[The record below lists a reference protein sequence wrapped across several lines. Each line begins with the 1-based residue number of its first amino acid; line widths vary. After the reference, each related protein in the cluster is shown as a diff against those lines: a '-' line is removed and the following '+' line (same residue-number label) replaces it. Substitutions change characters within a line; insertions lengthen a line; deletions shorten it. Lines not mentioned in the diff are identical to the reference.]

1 MRIIALLPLLSLIA
15 APAIAQTS
23 PAPQQGLGGTAVAGV
38 CLLSREAIFANAK
51 VGVAATA
58 RLKQLTDQAQAE
70 LDTERKPLEAEIQAL
85 QAEAAKLTPEQ
96 RRVREAALA
105 PRRTAIQ
112 ARTQQR
118 TREIEA
124 TRGKAMARI
133 AETLQPLIAEV
144 YKARNCGL
152 LIDRT
157 TVLGGNMANDLTPA
171 AVAVLDAKLAT
182 IAFERE
188 SLPAE
193 STAR

>member
-70 LDTERKPLEAEIQAL
+70 LDTERKPLEAEIQVL

-105 PRRTAIQ
+105 PRLTAIQ

-171 AVAVLDAKLAT
+171 AVAALDAKLAT
-182 IAFERE
+182 ITFERE

-193 STAR
+193 SVAR

>member
-15 APAIAQTS
+15 APAIAQIS

-70 LDTERKPLEAEIQAL
+70 LDTERKPLEVEIQAL

-105 PRRTAIQ
+105 PRLTEIQ

-133 AETLQPLIAEV
+133 AETLQPLIAQV

-157 TVLGGNMANDLTPA
+157 TVLGGNMANDLTPT
-171 AVAVLDAKLAT
+171 AVAALDAKLAT
-182 IAFERE
+182 ITFERE

-193 STAR
+193 SMAR

>member
-70 LDTERKPLEAEIQAL
+70 LDTERKPLEVEIQAL
-85 QAEAAKLTPEQ
+85 QTDAAKLTPEQ

-105 PRRTAIQ
+105 PRLTAIQ
-112 ARTQQR
+112 VRTQQR

-133 AETLQPLIAEV
+133 AETLQPLIAQV
-144 YKARNCGL
+144 YKERNCGL

-157 TVLGGNMANDLTPA
+157 TVLGGNMTNDLTPA
-171 AVAVLDAKLAT
+171 AVAALDAKLAT

-188 SLPAE
+188 TLPPHG
-193 STAR
+193 TAP

>member
-70 LDTERKPLEAEIQAL
+70 LDTERKPLEVEIQAL
-85 QAEAAKLTPEQ
+85 QADAAKLTPEQ

-105 PRRTAIQ
+105 PRLTAIQ

-133 AETLQPLIAEV
+133 AETLQPLIAQV

-171 AVAVLDAKLAT
+171 AVAALDAKLAT
-182 IAFERE
+182 ITFERE

-193 STAR
+193 SMAR

>member
-15 APAIAQTS
+15 APAIAQIS

-105 PRRTAIQ
+105 PRLTAIQ

-133 AETLQPLIAEV
+133 AETLQPLIAQV

-171 AVAVLDAKLAT
+171 AVAALDAKLAT
-182 IAFERE
+182 ITFERE

-193 STAR
+193 SMAR

>member
-70 LDTERKPLEAEIQAL
+70 LDTERKPLEVEIQAL
-85 QAEAAKLTPEQ
+85 QAEAAKLTSEQ

-105 PRRTAIQ
+105 PRLTAIQ

-133 AETLQPLIAEV
+133 AETLQPLIAQV

-171 AVAVLDAKLAT
+171 AVAALDAKLAT
-182 IAFERE
+182 ITFERE

-193 STAR
+193 SMAR

>member
-70 LDTERKPLEAEIQAL
+70 LDTERKPLEVEIQAL
-85 QAEAAKLTPEQ
+85 QTEAAKLTPEQ

-105 PRRTAIQ
+105 PRLTAIQ

-124 TRGKAMARI
+124 PRGKAMARI
-133 AETLQPLIAEV
+133 AETLQPLIAEA

-171 AVAVLDAKLAT
+171 AVAALDAKLAT

-193 STAR
+193 SMAR

>member
-70 LDTERKPLEAEIQAL
+70 LDTERKPLEVEIQAL

-105 PRRTAIQ
+105 PRLTAIQ

-133 AETLQPLIAEV
+133 AETLQPLIAQV

-171 AVAVLDAKLAT
+171 AVAALDAKLAT
-182 IAFERE
+182 ITFERE

-193 STAR
+193 SMAR

>member
-23 PAPQQGLGGTAVAGV
+23 PAPQQGLGGAAVAGV

-70 LDTERKPLEAEIQAL
+70 LDTERKPLEVEIQAL
-85 QAEAAKLTPEQ
+85 QADAAKLTPEQ

-105 PRRTAIQ
+105 PRLTAIQ

-133 AETLQPLIAEV
+133 AETLQPLIAQV

-171 AVAVLDAKLAT
+171 AVAALDAKLAT
-182 IAFERE
+182 ITFERE

-193 STAR
+193 SMAR

>member
-1 MRIIALLPLLSLIA
+1 MRIIALLPFLSLIA

-23 PAPQQGLGGTAVAGV
+23 PPAQQGLGGTPIPGV

-70 LDTERKPLEAEIQAL
+70 LDAERKPLDAEIQAL
-85 QAEAAKLTPEQ
+85 QTEATKLTPER

-105 PRRTAIQ
+105 PRLTAIQ
-112 ARTQQR
+112 TRAQQR

-133 AETLQPLIAEV
+133 AETLQPLIAQA
-144 YKARNCGL
+144 YQARNCGL

-171 AVAVLDAKLAT
+171 AVAALDAKLAT

-188 SLPAE
+188 SLPIDSME
-193 STAR
+193 R

>member
-15 APAIAQTS
+15 VPAIAQTS

-70 LDTERKPLEAEIQAL
+70 LDTERKPLEVEIQAL

-105 PRRTAIQ
+105 PRLTAIQ

-133 AETLQPLIAEV
+133 AETLQPLIAQV
-144 YKARNCGL
+144 YKGRNCGL

-171 AVAVLDAKLAT
+171 AVAALDAKLAT
-182 IAFERE
+182 ITFERE

-193 STAR
+193 SMAR